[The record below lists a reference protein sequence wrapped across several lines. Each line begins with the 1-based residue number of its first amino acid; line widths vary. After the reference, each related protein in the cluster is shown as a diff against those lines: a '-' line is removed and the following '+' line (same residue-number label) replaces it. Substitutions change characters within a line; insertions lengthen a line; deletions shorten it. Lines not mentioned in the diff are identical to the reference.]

1 MDEQDYKTIKY
12 SNCKAHNDK
21 DYNVSRI
28 LFVDNEGDSKY
39 KFKEEITFL
48 NNMISAEKRAV
59 CIGYN
64 PAKAEEDID
73 RSNKRLINL
82 LWDYYNGYDLYNLY
96 PEVTDNKNQVNLE
109 DSENVEF
116 LDKLIE
122 KIAKDKRDIIL
133 FFGRTTVIP
142 KAFEEFLSKRPI
154 SNNIKITAHNGEFT
168 HPGSNSQIN
177 LMDFNVDFLKTDTV
191 IRVIKPK

>member
-1 MDEQDYKTIKY
+1 MDEKDYRTIKY
-12 SNCKAHNDK
+12 PNCKAHIEK

-28 LFVDNEGDSKY
+28 LFVDNEDDPKY
-39 KFKEEITFL
+39 KFREEITFL
-48 NNMISAEKRAV
+48 NNRITADKRAV

-64 PAKAEEDID
+64 PAKAEEEID
-73 RSNKRLINL
+73 RTNKRLIKL

-109 DSENVEF
+109 DSENIEF
-116 LDKLIE
+116 LNKLIE

-142 KAFEEFLSKRPI
+142 KAFKEFLSRKPV
-154 SNNIKITAHNGEFT
+154 SNNIKITVHNGEFT
-168 HPGSNSQIN
+168 HPGSNAQID
-177 LMDFNVDFLKTDTV
+177 LMDFDVDFLETDTV